1 MSIPLCLSGE
11 SGQSRKHWKPRTSAR
26 MNALRAVEPRCLAVG
41 ITRAVSGCP
50 KSCVT
55 RADVQKSRQVVR
67 PGQKDKH
74 GEKGHQAG
82 AGLRDDER
90 QYRRTGNGARTTY
103 LGTVAEI
110 PEGQNPRRTGKL
122 PFPHDDARHEDG
134 KDGERRNDG
143 SAMPRVLDAAPLQSE
158 DEASDAADHDR
169 RADPVER
176 KEAEGE
182 SRARRAP
189 ATERP
194 SSEFPLC
201 VDSDLLEHGRRRL
214 RAELK
219 VHNYQPRGGVS
230 ERGKRSDGR

>member
-1 MSIPLCLSGE
+1 MAKKATKLAPACAMTSVSTEGRE
-11 SGQSRKHWKPRTSAR
+11 TERGRHTWVRSRKYPRGRIREGPANFHSHT
-26 MNALRAVEPRCLAVG
+26 MMHG
-41 ITRAVSGCP
+41 TRTA
-50 KSCVT
+50 
-55 RADVQKSRQVVR
+55 
-67 PGQKDKH
+67 
-74 GEKGHQAG
+74 
-82 AGLRDDER
+82 
-90 QYRRTGNGARTTY
+90 
-103 LGTVAEI
+103 
-110 PEGQNPRRTGKL
+110 
-122 PFPHDDARHEDG
+122 G